1 MPSARRHRS
10 GPGASGPLGAG
21 GLGSPVSLGDLLQ
34 RLRFQRLI
42 GDDALQPRVLALE
55 LPEAL
60 GVIGLHPAVLVTPP
74 VIRRL
79 RDLQGLADLGDRLA
93 LAQQPIALAQL
104 ADDLLGG
111 VPALLHVIVPV
122 SSMIVDA

>member
-21 GLGSPVSLGDLLQ
+21 GLGSPVSPGDLLQ

-42 GDDALQPRVLALE
+42 GDDALQPGVLALE
-55 LPEAL
+55 FPEAL
-60 GVIGLHPAVLVTPP
+60 GVVGLHPAVLVTPT

-93 LAQQPIALAQL
+93 LAEHAVAFAQL

-111 VPALLHVIVPV
+111 VPALLQVIVPV
-122 SSMIVDA
+122 SSIIMDA